1 MTVDFHLFIVPRY
14 GCRIFHLEE
23 KVSALANLCLQLR
36 QDNNVLRQQVAG
48 LESQNQALQL
58 KLDKTADQIEALL
71 ARMPEDEL

>member
-1 MTVDFHLFIVPRY
+1 MDAEFS
-14 GCRIFHLEE
+14 HLEE